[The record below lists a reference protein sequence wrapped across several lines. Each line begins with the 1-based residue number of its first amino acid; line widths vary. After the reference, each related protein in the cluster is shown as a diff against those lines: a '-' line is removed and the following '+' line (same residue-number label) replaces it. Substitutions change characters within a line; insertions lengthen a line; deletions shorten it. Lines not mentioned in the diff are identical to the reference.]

1 MVKNISLWV
10 SSKNQMCRIVTT
22 VINIVLYNWN
32 LLTNPKY
39 SHTHKRKKVMSG
51 DRCVNKFHG
60 DNCFIIYISNHYI
73 IYIRY
78 IQFYQLYLN
87 KVGMTGRNGNKRS
100 KHHKKNYIGERSR
113 VANAHISSHQDNGC
127 NSINRQKQNC
137 QLKEGQPHGSGHTDP
152 FRERGRKLHP
162 KALLQ
167 DYEPQTLP
175 CDSSV

>member
-1 MVKNISLWV
+1 
-10 SSKNQMCRIVTT
+10 
-22 VINIVLYNWN
+22 
-32 LLTNPKY
+32 
-39 SHTHKRKKVMSG
+39 MSG

-113 VANAHISSHQDNGC
+113 VANAHISSHHDNGC

-175 CDSSV
+175 CDSSVQQVLGLQGRKKGSANTPALLTTTTQNTGEASSAYTM